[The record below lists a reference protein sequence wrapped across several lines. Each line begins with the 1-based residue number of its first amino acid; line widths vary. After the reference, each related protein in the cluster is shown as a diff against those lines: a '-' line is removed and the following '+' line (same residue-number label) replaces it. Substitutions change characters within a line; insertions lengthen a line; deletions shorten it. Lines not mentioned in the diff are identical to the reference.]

1 MIKAAVAAPAQS
13 AGLAVY
19 RELSAF
25 TAGYLLHLL
34 EEETIVM
41 PAIWH
46 HCTDHELAAA
56 RAAFLADQSPAGAV
70 RSRRTM
76 LPAISPAERTA
87 MITNAQAT
95 MARKPSTP

>member
-25 TAGYLLHLL
+25 TAGYLLHLF

-46 HCTDHELAAA
+46 
-56 RAAFLADQSPAGAV
+56 
-70 RSRRTM
+70 RRRQT
-76 LPAISPAERTA
+76 LI
-87 MITNAQAT
+87 
-95 MARKPSTP
+95 